1 MPPPLVR
8 KIRKAGLA
16 PRVAARRQRD
26 VFLSGEDPSHDVASR
41 CFGDW
46 RVRILRHQPVHIL
59 VLNLRLEGLVVAH
72 VDGLY

>member
-26 VFLSGEDPSHDVASR
+26 VFLSGEDPSHNVASR

-46 RVRILRHQPVHIL
+46 
-59 VLNLRLEGLVVAH
+59 VATYGARTSSTH
-72 VDGLY
+72 SNIMSSENQAFGWTL